1 MCVRVYVYIKRKENK
16 PETKLKL
23 EGSLNRGRV
32 VVDRGEGRRVM
43 MFLLSPLPIV

>member
-1 MCVRVYVYIKRKENK
+1 VCVYVYIKRKRKENK

-32 VVDRGEGRRVM
+32 VVDGGEGRRVM